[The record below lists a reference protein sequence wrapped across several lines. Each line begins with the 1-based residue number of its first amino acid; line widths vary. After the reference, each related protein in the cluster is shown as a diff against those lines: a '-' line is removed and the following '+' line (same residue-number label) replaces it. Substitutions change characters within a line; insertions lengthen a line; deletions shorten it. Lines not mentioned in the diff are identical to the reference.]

1 MASKTEKLVDTVD
14 NMSLF
19 EKQKLIDALLKDG
32 RVNYPFKD
40 KHEKELAEQEAKIK
54 ERLTENVKDEFEG
67 IIKSLRH
74 ENQRLKDNLEQTGLI
89 YQQHLKNIQQELEI
103 EKEKLVTA
111 MIRKQEQINQQHREE
126 IKKQNR
132 I

>member
-1 MASKTEKLVDTVD
+1 MK
-14 NMSLF
+14 
-19 EKQKLIDALLKDG
+19 
-32 RVNYPFKD
+32 
-40 KHEKELAEQEAKIK
+40 AKIK

-126 IKKQNR
+126 IKKQKHLYQEQLRKNDL
-132 I
+132 IFQQAFNEGMH